1 MKGLNFSMKKV
12 IILLTIIFISCGSNG
27 ESSTSSP
34 REEVS
39 NDKLETLDWPLDY
52 PIFEIYECLENKGL
66 SDLPSPEVTDS
77 EILIRFDEGYDEDF
91 HNEFNILIDECE
103 VKINEDDEND
113 NREEAAEVKEEAAEV
128 KEEAAEVKE
137 EAAEVKEEAAS
148 EPTISLG
155 EIVEDDSYL
164 DYHRYIDVAGLR
176 MFVLPEV
183 GEEFIYK
190 VGEIYYLM
198 LQKGEH
204 IDQDIRSSYL
214 KTVKNDFVFQKIGY
228 EGPERY
234 GLDSDPPGIDCCPGK
249 GYEDNQTD
257 FIWEYPD
264 ASGDD
269 QIGEVVE
276 HLLHTVTGVAFA
288 LEFTEWN
295 WENPNSEI
303 VLAMNEAIEKNIF
316 DISSYE
322 RIKNSGNIEDFNR
335 ITSIEFAFWGI
346 VTEWGYGDI
355 YDLPHDEFTIS
366 TPNEVKEQLPLFH
379 KLFEDTIKTIFTPPD
394 KEYLREIF
402 R

>member
-1 MKGLNFSMKKV
+1 MKK
-12 IILLTIIFISCGSNG
+12 ILILLTIILISCGSDG
-27 ESSTSSP
+27 ENSSP
-34 REEVS
+34 VS
-39 NDKLETLDWPLDY
+39 SDEMNNDDVFETLDWPLDY
-52 PIFEIYECLENKGL
+52 PIFEIYECLENRGL
-66 SDLPSPEVTDS
+66 SDLPSPEITDS
-77 EILIRFDEGYDEDF
+77 EIQVKFDGGYDEAF
-91 HNEFNILIDECE
+91 FNEFNILIDECE

-113 NREEAAEVKEEAAEV
+113 DREEAAEVEEEAAWE
-128 KEEAAEVKE
+128 
-137 EAAEVKEEAAS
+137 S
-148 EPTISLG
+148 TISLG

-198 LQKGEH
+198 LQEGEH
-204 IDQDIRSSYL
+204 IDQDVRSSYL

-322 RIKNSGNIEDFNR
+322 EIKNSGNIEDFNR

-366 TPNEVKEQLPLFH
+366 TPSEVKEQLPLFH
-379 KLFEDTIKTIFTPPD
+379 KLFEDTIKTIFTPPNKD
-394 KEYLREIF
+394 YLRELF

>member
-12 IILLTIIFISCGSNG
+12 IILLTIIFISCGSDG
-27 ESSTSSP
+27 ENSNSSP

-113 NREEAAEVKEEAAEV
+113 NREEAAEVKEEAA
-128 KEEAAEVKE
+128 
-137 EAAEVKEEAAS
+137 S
-148 EPTISLG
+148 EPTISIG
-155 EIVEDDSYL
+155 EIVKDDSYL

-257 FIWEYPD
+257 FIWEYPS

-322 RIKNSGNIEDFNR
+322 EIKNSGNIEDFNR

-366 TPNEVKEQLPLFH
+366 TPSEVKEQLPLFH
-379 KLFEDTIKTIFTPPD
+379 KLFEDTIKTIFTPPNKD
-394 KEYLREIF
+394 YLRELF

>member
-1 MKGLNFSMKKV
+1 MKKV
-12 IILLTIIFISCGSNG
+12 IILLTITLISCGSDGEDSNAGSRDKVNG
-27 ESSTSSP
+27 
-34 REEVS
+34 
-39 NDKLETLDWPLDY
+39 DKFETLDWPLDY
-52 PIFEIYECLENKGL
+52 PIFEIYECIENSGL
-66 SDLPSPEVTDS
+66 SDLPSPEITDS
-77 EILIRFDEGYDEDF
+77 DIQVRFDEGYDESFYD
-91 HNEFNILIDECE
+91 EFNILIDECE
-103 VKINEDDEND
+103 VKINEGDEGD
-113 NREEAAEVKEEAAEV
+113 NRGQTAEVKEETTW
-128 KEEAAEVKE
+128 
-137 EAAEVKEEAAS
+137 
-148 EPTISLG
+148 EPTVSLG

-176 MFVLPEV
+176 IFTLPEV
-183 GEEFIYK
+183 GDEFIYK
-190 VGEIYYLM
+190 VAEVYYLM
-198 LQKGEH
+198 LQEGEY
-204 IDQDIRSSYL
+204 IDQDIRNSYL
-214 KTVKNDFVFQKIGY
+214 QTVKNDFVFQKIGY

-249 GYEDNQTD
+249 GYDDNQTD

-264 ASGDD
+264 ASADE

-288 LEFTEWN
+288 LEFKEWD

-303 VLAMNEAIEKNIF
+303 NLAVNEAIENNIF
-316 DISSYE
+316 DTSSYE

-346 VTEWGYGDI
+346 ITEWGYGDI

-366 TPNEVKEQLPLFH
+366 TPTEVKEQLPLFH
-379 KLFEDTIKTIFTPPD
+379 KLFENTIKTIFTPPD

>member
-12 IILLTIIFISCGSNG
+12 IILLTIIFISCGSDG
-27 ESSTSSP
+27 ESSNSSP

-113 NREEAAEVKEEAAEV
+113 DREEAAEVEEEAAEV
-128 KEEAAEVKE
+128 EEEAAWE
-137 EAAEVKEEAAS
+137 S
-148 EPTISLG
+148 TISLG

-198 LQKGEH
+198 LQEGEH
-204 IDQDIRSSYL
+204 IDQDVRSSYL

-322 RIKNSGNIEDFNR
+322 EIKNSGNIEDFNR

-366 TPNEVKEQLPLFH
+366 TPSEVKEQLPLFH
-379 KLFEDTIKTIFTPPD
+379 KLFEDTIKTIFTPPNKD
-394 KEYLREIF
+394 YLRELF

>member
-1 MKGLNFSMKKV
+1 MQSSVFTMKKV
-12 IILLTIIFISCGSNG
+12 LILLTIFLISCGSDG
-27 ESSTSSP
+27 ENSSP
-34 REEVS
+34 VS
-39 NDKLETLDWPLDY
+39 SDEMNNDDVFETLDWPLDY
-52 PIFEIYECLENKGL
+52 PIFEIYECLENRGL
-66 SDLPSPEVTDS
+66 SDLPSPEITDS
-77 EILIRFDEGYDEDF
+77 EIQVKFDGGYDEAF
-91 HNEFNILIDECE
+91 FNEFNILIDECE

-113 NREEAAEVKEEAAEV
+113 DREEAAEVEEEAAEV
-128 KEEAAEVKE
+128 EEEAAWE
-137 EAAEVKEEAAS
+137 S
-148 EPTISLG
+148 TISLG

-198 LQKGEH
+198 LQEGEH
-204 IDQDIRSSYL
+204 IDQDVRSSYL

-322 RIKNSGNIEDFNR
+322 EIKNSGNIEDFNR

-366 TPNEVKEQLPLFH
+366 TPSEVKEQLPLFH
-379 KLFEDTIKTIFTPPD
+379 KLFEDTIKTIFTPPNKD
-394 KEYLREIF
+394 YLRELF

>member
-12 IILLTIIFISCGSNG
+12 IILLTIIFISCGSDG

-113 NREEAAEVKEEAAEV
+113 NR
-128 KEEAAEVKE
+128 EEAAEVKE

-322 RIKNSGNIEDFNR
+322 EIKNSGNIEDFNR

-366 TPNEVKEQLPLFH
+366 TPSEVKEQLPLFH
-379 KLFEDTIKTIFTPPD
+379 KLFEDTIKTIFTPPNKD
-394 KEYLREIF
+394 YLRELF

>member
-66 SDLPSPEVTDS
+66 SDLPSPEITDS
-77 EILIRFDEGYDEDF
+77 KILIRFDEGYDEDF
-91 HNEFNILIDECE
+91 HNEFNILIDGCE
-103 VKINEDDEND
+103 VKTNEGDEND

-128 KEEAAEVKE
+128 KEEAA
-137 EAAEVKEEAAS
+137 S
-148 EPTISLG
+148 EPTISIG
-155 EIVEDDSYL
+155 EIVKDDSYL

>member
-1 MKGLNFSMKKV
+1 MKSSIFSMKKV
-12 IILLTIIFISCGSNG
+12 LILLTIFLISCGSDG
-27 ESSTSSP
+27 ENSSP
-34 REEVS
+34 VS
-39 NDKLETLDWPLDY
+39 SDEMNNDDVFETLDWPLDY
-52 PIFEIYECLENKGL
+52 PIFEIYECLENRGL
-66 SDLPSPEVTDS
+66 SDLPSPEITDS
-77 EILIRFDEGYDEDF
+77 EIQVKFDGGYDEAF
-91 HNEFNILIDECE
+91 FNEFNILIDECE
-103 VKINEDDEND
+103 VKINENDD
-113 NREEAAEVKEEAAEV
+113 REEAAEVEEEAAEV
-128 KEEAAEVKE
+128 EEEAAEVEE
-137 EAAEVKEEAAS
+137 EAAEVEEEAAWES
-148 EPTISLG
+148 TISLG

-198 LQKGEH
+198 LQEGEH

-322 RIKNSGNIEDFNR
+322 EIKNSGNIEDFNR

-366 TPNEVKEQLPLFH
+366 TPSEVKEQLPLFH
-379 KLFEDTIKTIFTPPD
+379 KLFEDTIKTIFTPPNKD
-394 KEYLREIF
+394 YLRELF

>member
-137 EAAEVKEEAAS
+137 EAAS
-148 EPTISLG
+148 EPTISIG
-155 EIVEDDSYL
+155 EIVKDDSYL

-264 ASGDD
+264 ASADE

-288 LEFTEWN
+288 LEFKEWD

-303 VLAMNEAIEKNIF
+303 NLAVNEAIENNIF
-316 DISSYE
+316 DTSSYE

-346 VTEWGYGDI
+346 ITEWGYGDI

-379 KLFEDTIKTIFTPPD
+379 KLFENTIKTIFTPPD

>member
-1 MKGLNFSMKKV
+1 MKSSIFSMKKV
-12 IILLTIIFISCGSNG
+12 LILLTIFLISCGSDG
-27 ESSTSSP
+27 ENSSP
-34 REEVS
+34 VS
-39 NDKLETLDWPLDY
+39 SDEMNNDDVFETLDWPLDY
-52 PIFEIYECLENKGL
+52 PIFEIYECLENRGL
-66 SDLPSPEVTDS
+66 SDLPSPEITDS
-77 EILIRFDEGYDEDF
+77 EIQVKFDGGYDEAF
-91 HNEFNILIDECE
+91 FNEFNILIDECE
-103 VKINEDDEND
+103 VKINENDD
-113 NREEAAEVKEEAAEV
+113 REEAAEVEEEAAEV
-128 KEEAAEVKE
+128 EEEAAEVEE
-137 EAAEVKEEAAS
+137 EAAWES
-148 EPTISLG
+148 TISLG

-198 LQKGEH
+198 LQEGEH
-204 IDQDIRSSYL
+204 IDQDVRSSYL

-257 FIWEYPD
+257 FIWEYPS

-322 RIKNSGNIEDFNR
+322 EIKNSGNIEDFNR

-366 TPNEVKEQLPLFH
+366 TPSEVKEQLPLFH
-379 KLFEDTIKTIFTPPD
+379 KLFEDTIKTIFTPPNKD
-394 KEYLREIF
+394 YLRELF

>member
-1 MKGLNFSMKKV
+1 MKSSIFSIKKV
-12 IILLTIIFISCGSNG
+12 LILLTIFLISCGSDG
-27 ESSTSSP
+27 ENSGPVSSD
-34 REEVS
+34 EMN
-39 NDKLETLDWPLDY
+39 NDDVFETLDWPLDY
-52 PIFEIYECLENKGL
+52 PIFEIYECLENRGL
-66 SDLPSPEVTDS
+66 SDLPSPEITDS
-77 EILIRFDEGYDEDF
+77 EIQVKFDGGYDEAF
-91 HNEFNILIDECE
+91 FNEFNILIDECE
-103 VKINEDDEND
+103 VKINENDD
-113 NREEAAEVKEEAAEV
+113 REEAAEVEEEAAWE
-128 KEEAAEVKE
+128 
-137 EAAEVKEEAAS
+137 S
-148 EPTISLG
+148 TISLG

-198 LQKGEH
+198 LQEGEH
-204 IDQDIRSSYL
+204 IDQDIRNSYL
-214 KTVKNDFVFQKIGY
+214 QTVKNESVFQKIGY

-234 GLDSDPPGIDCCPGK
+234 RLDSDPPGVDCCPGK

-322 RIKNSGNIEDFNR
+322 EIKNSGNIEDFNR

-366 TPNEVKEQLPLFH
+366 TPSEVKEQLPLFH
-379 KLFEDTIKTIFTPPD
+379 KLFEDTIKTIFTPPNKD
-394 KEYLREIF
+394 YLRELF

>member
-103 VKINEDDEND
+103 VKINEGDESG
-113 NREEAAEVKEEAAEV
+113 NREETAEVREET
-128 KEEAAEVKE
+128 
-137 EAAEVKEEAAS
+137 S
-148 EPTISLG
+148 WEPTVSLG

-257 FIWEYPD
+257 FIWEYPS

-366 TPNEVKEQLPLFH
+366 TPSEVKEQLPLFH

-394 KEYLREIF
+394 KEYLREMF

>member
-113 NREEAAEVKEEAAEV
+113 NREEE
-128 KEEAAEVKE
+128 
-137 EAAEVKEEAAS
+137 AEVKEEAAS

-155 EIVEDDSYL
+155 EIVKDDSYL

-249 GYEDNQTD
+249 GYDDNQTD

-264 ASGDD
+264 ASADE

-288 LEFTEWN
+288 LEFKEWD

-303 VLAMNEAIEKNIF
+303 NLAVNEAIENNIF
-316 DISSYE
+316 DTSSYE

-346 VTEWGYGDI
+346 ITEWGYGDI

-366 TPNEVKEQLPLFH
+366 TPTEVKEQLPLFH
-379 KLFEDTIKTIFTPPD
+379 KLFENTIKTIFTPPD

>member
-1 MKGLNFSMKKV
+1 MKISIFSMKKV
-12 IILLTIIFISCGSNG
+12 GILFTIFLISCGSDG
-27 ESSTSSP
+27 ENSSP
-34 REEVS
+34 VS
-39 NDKLETLDWPLDY
+39 SDEMNNDDVFETLDWPLDY
-52 PIFEIYECLENKGL
+52 PIFEIYECLENRGL
-66 SDLPSPEVTDS
+66 SDLPSPEITDS
-77 EILIRFDEGYDEDF
+77 EIQVKFDGGYDEAF
-91 HNEFNILIDECE
+91 FNEFNILIDECE
-103 VKINEDDEND
+103 VKINENDD
-113 NREEAAEVKEEAAEV
+113 REEAAWE
-128 KEEAAEVKE
+128 
-137 EAAEVKEEAAS
+137 S
-148 EPTISLG
+148 TISLG

-198 LQKGEH
+198 LQEGEH
-204 IDQDIRSSYL
+204 IDQDVRSSYL

-322 RIKNSGNIEDFNR
+322 EIKNSGNIEDFNR

-366 TPNEVKEQLPLFH
+366 TPSEVKEQLPLFH
-379 KLFEDTIKTIFTPPD
+379 KLFEDTIKTIFTPPNKD
-394 KEYLREIF
+394 YLRELF

>member
-12 IILLTIIFISCGSNG
+12 IILLTIIFISCGSGG
-27 ESSTSSP
+27 ENSTSSS

-66 SDLPSPEVTDS
+66 SNLPSPEVTDS
-77 EILIRFDEGYDEDF
+77 KILIRFDEGYDEDF

-128 KEEAAEVKE
+128 KEEAA
-137 EAAEVKEEAAS
+137 S
-148 EPTISLG
+148 EPTISIG
-155 EIVEDDSYL
+155 EIVKDDSYL

-322 RIKNSGNIEDFNR
+322 EIKNSGNIEDFNR

-366 TPNEVKEQLPLFH
+366 TPSEVKEQLPLFH
-379 KLFEDTIKTIFTPPD
+379 KLFEDTIKTIFTPPNKD
-394 KEYLREIF
+394 YLRELF

>member
-1 MKGLNFSMKKV
+1 MKSSIFSMKKV
-12 IILLTIIFISCGSNG
+12 VILLTIFLISCGSDG
-27 ESSTSSP
+27 ENSSP
-34 REEVS
+34 VS
-39 NDKLETLDWPLDY
+39 SDEMNNDDVFETLDWPLDY
-52 PIFEIYECLENKGL
+52 PIFEIYECLENRGL
-66 SDLPSPEVTDS
+66 SDLPSPEITDS
-77 EILIRFDEGYDEDF
+77 EIQVKFDGGYDEAF
-91 HNEFNILIDECE
+91 FNEFNILIDECE

-113 NREEAAEVKEEAAEV
+113 DREEAAEVEEEAAEV
-128 KEEAAEVKE
+128 EEEAAWE
-137 EAAEVKEEAAS
+137 S
-148 EPTISLG
+148 TISLG

-198 LQKGEH
+198 LQEGEH
-204 IDQDIRSSYL
+204 IDQDVRSSYL

-322 RIKNSGNIEDFNR
+322 EIKNSGNIEDFNR

-366 TPNEVKEQLPLFH
+366 TPSEVKEQLPLFH
-379 KLFEDTIKTIFTPPD
+379 KLFEDTIKTIFTPPNKD
-394 KEYLREIF
+394 YLRELF

>member
-1 MKGLNFSMKKV
+1 MKKV
-12 IILLTIIFISCGSNG
+12 IILLTIIFISCGSDG
-27 ESSTSSP
+27 ESSNSSP

-66 SDLPSPEVTDS
+66 SNLPSPEVTDS
-77 EILIRFDEGYDEDF
+77 KILIRFDEGYDEDF

-137 EAAEVKEEAAS
+137 EAAS
-148 EPTISLG
+148 EPTISIG
-155 EIVEDDSYL
+155 EIVKDDSYL

-198 LQKGEH
+198 LQEGEH
-204 IDQDIRSSYL
+204 IDQDVRSSYL

-322 RIKNSGNIEDFNR
+322 EIKNSGNIEDFNR

-366 TPNEVKEQLPLFH
+366 TPSEVKEQLPLFH
-379 KLFEDTIKTIFTPPD
+379 KLFEDTIKTIFTPPNKD
-394 KEYLREIF
+394 YLRELF

>member
-1 MKGLNFSMKKV
+1 MKSSIFSMKKV
-12 IILLTIIFISCGSNG
+12 LILLTIFLISCGSDG
-27 ESSTSSP
+27 ENSSP
-34 REEVS
+34 VS
-39 NDKLETLDWPLDY
+39 SDEMNNDDVFETLDWPLDY
-52 PIFEIYECLENKGL
+52 PIFEIYECLENRGL
-66 SDLPSPEVTDS
+66 SDLPSPEITDS
-77 EILIRFDEGYDEDF
+77 EIQVKFDGGYDEAF
-91 HNEFNILIDECE
+91 FNEFNILIDECE

-113 NREEAAEVKEEAAEV
+113 DREEAAEVEEEAAEV
-128 KEEAAEVKE
+128 EEEAAEVEE
-137 EAAEVKEEAAS
+137 EAAWES
-148 EPTISLG
+148 TISLG

-198 LQKGEH
+198 LQEGEH
-204 IDQDIRSSYL
+204 IDQDVRSSYL

-322 RIKNSGNIEDFNR
+322 EIKNSGNIEDFNR

-366 TPNEVKEQLPLFH
+366 TPSEVKEQLPLFH
-379 KLFEDTIKTIFTPPD
+379 KLFEDTIKTIFTPPNKD
-394 KEYLREIF
+394 YLRELF

>member
-1 MKGLNFSMKKV
+1 MKDMTFSMKKL
-12 IILLTIIFISCGSNG
+12 IILLTIILISCGSDG
-27 ESSTSSP
+27 ENSNSSSS
-34 REEVS
+34 EEVS
-39 NDKLETLDWPLDY
+39 NDKFETLDWPLDY

-66 SDLPSPEVTDS
+66 SNLPSPEITDS
-77 EILIRFDEGYDEDF
+77 KILIRFDEGYDEDF

-113 NREEAAEVKEEAAEV
+113 NREEAAEV

-257 FIWEYPD
+257 FIWEYPS

-366 TPNEVKEQLPLFH
+366 TPSEVKEQLPLFH

-394 KEYLREIF
+394 KEYLREMF

>member
-128 KEEAAEVKE
+128 KEEAA
-137 EAAEVKEEAAS
+137 S
-148 EPTISLG
+148 EPTISIG
-155 EIVEDDSYL
+155 EIVKDDSYL

-257 FIWEYPD
+257 FIWEYPS

-303 VLAMNEAIEKNIF
+303 ILAMNEAIEKNIF

-322 RIKNSGNIEDFNR
+322 EIKNSGNIEDFNR

-366 TPNEVKEQLPLFH
+366 TPNEVKDQLPLFH
-379 KLFEDTIKTIFTPPD
+379 KLFENTIKTIFTPPD
-394 KEYLREIF
+394 KDYLRELF

>member
-1 MKGLNFSMKKV
+1 MKKV
-12 IILLTIIFISCGSNG
+12 IILLTIIFISCGSDG

-128 KEEAAEVKE
+128 KEEAA
-137 EAAEVKEEAAS
+137 S
-148 EPTISLG
+148 EPTISIG
-155 EIVEDDSYL
+155 EIVKDDSYL

-198 LQKGEH
+198 LQEGEH

-257 FIWEYPD
+257 FIWEYPS

-322 RIKNSGNIEDFNR
+322 EIKNSGNIEDFNR

-366 TPNEVKEQLPLFH
+366 TPSEVKEQLPLFH
-379 KLFEDTIKTIFTPPD
+379 KLFEDTIKTIFTPPNKD
-394 KEYLREIF
+394 YLRELF

>member
-12 IILLTIIFISCGSNG
+12 IILLTIIFISCGSDG
-27 ESSTSSP
+27 ESSNSSP

-113 NREEAAEVKEEAAEV
+113 NREEAAEVKEEAA
-128 KEEAAEVKE
+128 
-137 EAAEVKEEAAS
+137 S
-148 EPTISLG
+148 EPTISIG
-155 EIVEDDSYL
+155 EIVKDDSYL

-257 FIWEYPD
+257 FIWEYPS

-322 RIKNSGNIEDFNR
+322 EIKNSGNIEDFNR

-366 TPNEVKEQLPLFH
+366 TPSEVKEQLPLFH
-379 KLFEDTIKTIFTPPD
+379 KLFEDTIKTIFTPPNKD
-394 KEYLREIF
+394 YLRELF

>member
-1 MKGLNFSMKKV
+1 MKSSLFSMKKV
-12 IILLTIIFISCGSNG
+12 VILLTIFLISCGSDG
-27 ESSTSSP
+27 ENSGPVSSD
-34 REEVS
+34 EMN
-39 NDKLETLDWPLDY
+39 NDDVFETLDWPLDY
-52 PIFEIYECLENKGL
+52 PIFEIYECLENRGL
-66 SDLPSPEVTDS
+66 SDLPSPEITDS
-77 EILIRFDEGYDEDF
+77 EIQVKFDGGYDEAF
-91 HNEFNILIDECE
+91 FNEFNILIDECE

-113 NREEAAEVKEEAAEV
+113 DREEAAEVEEEAAEV
-128 KEEAAEVKE
+128 EEEAAWE
-137 EAAEVKEEAAS
+137 S
-148 EPTISLG
+148 TISLG

-198 LQKGEH
+198 LQEGEH
-204 IDQDIRSSYL
+204 IDQDVRSSYL

-322 RIKNSGNIEDFNR
+322 EIKNSGNIEDFNR

-366 TPNEVKEQLPLFH
+366 TPSEVKEQLPLFH
-379 KLFEDTIKTIFTPPD
+379 KLFEDTIKTIFTPPNKD
-394 KEYLREIF
+394 YLRELF

>member
-1 MKGLNFSMKKV
+1 MKGLNFSMKKI
-12 IILLTIIFISCGSNG
+12 IILLTIIFISCGSDG
-27 ESSTSSP
+27 ESSNSSP

-128 KEEAAEVKE
+128 KEEAA
-137 EAAEVKEEAAS
+137 S
-148 EPTISLG
+148 EPTISIG
-155 EIVEDDSYL
+155 EIVKDDSYL

-198 LQKGEH
+198 LQEGEH
-204 IDQDIRSSYL
+204 IDQDVRSSYL

-322 RIKNSGNIEDFNR
+322 EIKNSGNIEDFNR

-366 TPNEVKEQLPLFH
+366 TPSEVKEQLPLFH
-379 KLFEDTIKTIFTPPD
+379 KLFEDTIKTIFTPPNKD
-394 KEYLREIF
+394 YLRELF